1 MCKFLDWFFDNALPY
16 MFQMIVSAIK
26 WLWCHIILLWYCIL
40 LGLSTW
46 FVIDNFQEITTFTF
60 FEDFNGKN
68 LIFILWLLLLILPLV
83 RHFEGFGMKVDFGE
97 TVLSNSYENAVQG
110 LQIANSKK
118 ELQQKEEALEQEFI
132 KSKET
137 E

>member
-83 RHFEGFGMKVDFGE
+83 RHFEGFGMKVDFGI
-97 TVLSNSYENAVQG
+97 LKNA
-110 LQIANSKK
+110 
-118 ELQQKEEALEQEFI
+118 
-132 KSKET
+132 
-137 E
+137 

>member
-16 MFQMIVSAIK
+16 MFRMIVSAIK
-26 WLWCHIILLWYCIL
+26 WLWCHIILLWYCVL

-46 FVIDNFQEITTFTF
+46 FVICNFQEITTFTF
-60 FEDFNGKN
+60 FEEFNGKN

-118 ELQQKEEALEQEFI
+118 ELQQKEEALKQEFI
-132 KSKET
+132 KSKE
-137 E
+137 EE